1 VGINQIKMQQTITE
15 LSSIKDFIRFG
26 VSLMESENV
35 FYGHGTNNSYDE
47 MIYLIYG
54 YLNLPFEKV
63 DFYLNTKLISSEKK
77 EIIDLLTKRIYKN
90 IPIAYLINKA
100 YLNGFEFYV
109 DHRAIIPRSFLAN
122 IILNNNLSTYIEHP
136 ELVENVLD
144 LCTGNGSLAII
155 AAHYFYDADII
166 ASDISNDALD
176 VAQINIEKYNL
187 KDNIT
192 LIKSDLFTNLIQY
205 KNKFDLIITNPPYVE
220 TSIMNNLPKEY
231 LHEPE
236 ISLIGGVT
244 GIDIVIKIIEQ
255 ARYYLNDFGVL
266 LLEMGD
272 NRYELEERYPN
283 LKLKWFETENNDGFI
298 FVVTKDALDEY
309 FKNE

>member
-1 VGINQIKMQQTITE
+1 MQQTITE

>member
-1 VGINQIKMQQTITE
+1 MGINQIKMQQTITE